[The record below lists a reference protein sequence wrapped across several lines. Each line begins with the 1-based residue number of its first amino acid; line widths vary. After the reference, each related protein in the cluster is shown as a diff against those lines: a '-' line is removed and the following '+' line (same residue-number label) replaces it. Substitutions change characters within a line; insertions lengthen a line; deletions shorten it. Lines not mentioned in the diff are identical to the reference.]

1 MRRDLL
7 LLVMILNRPA
17 ARVVLRPGTP
27 FNGIKVF
34 SATLFNDRQQLG
46 DKVTA
51 WMADNPRNEVT
62 EIIVTQSSDA
72 SFHCIALTL
81 FYRSRPHDE

>member
-1 MRRDLL
+1 ML
-7 LLVMILNRPA
+7 MNRSE
-17 ARVVLRPGTP
+17 ARVVLRPEVP

-34 SATLFNDRQQLG
+34 SATMFNDRQLLG

-51 WMADNPRNEVT
+51 WIADNPRKQLT

-72 SFHCIALTL
+72 SFHCIALTV
-81 FYRSRPHDE
+81 FYRSND

>member
-1 MRRDLL
+1 
-7 LLVMILNRPA
+7 MIQSRPA
-17 ARVVLRPGTP
+17 TRVVLRPGVP

-34 SATLFNDRQQLG
+34 SATMFNDRQHLG

-51 WMADNPRNEVT
+51 WIADNPRNELT

-72 SFHCIALTL
+72 SFHCIALTV
-81 FYRSRPHDE
+81 FYRSRHD

>member
-1 MRRDLL
+1 MT
-7 LLVMILNRPA
+7 MNRPA
-17 ARVVLRPGTP
+17 ARVVLRPDLP

-46 DKVTA
+46 EKVTA
-51 WMADNPRNEVT
+51 WIAENPRAEVT

-72 SFHCIALTL
+72 SFHCIALTV
-81 FYRSRPHDE
+81 FYRSPLRDE